1 MVLPVTVSAS
11 PWIFFL
17 ASSSAITVG
26 TPPARWKASPR
37 YLPAGMQFTS
47 SGMS

>member
-17 ASSSAITVG
+17 ASSSRITVG